1 MRKQRRAA
9 ASRVT
14 AAASRASARKSKSK
28 PSVSAARGRMKRAL
42 AVPARAAVSKAA
54 DANGS
59 RTAVAVRSRT
69 PVAVQSPKTSAGV
82 REPAPPAPQPAPR
95 KPAFYEAL
103 AIYETGVRALQRHD
117 FQVGADSFR
126 NVIQRYPEER
136 ELGERASLF
145 LQVCERETARRSA
158 PPESTSDA
166 VIAATVALNA
176 GDADA
181 ALARL
186 GKVLE
191 RAPDSDHAHYIMAVA
206 LTEKGDSGLAL
217 RHLRQAISL
226 NRDNL
231 SNAIKDPDLS
241 ALRELSAF
249 QELVDHRDLAPSRR
263 LRSRR

>member
-14 AAASRASARKSKSK
+14 AAASRASARKAKSK
-28 PSVSAARGRMKRAL
+28 PVKRAI
-42 AVPARAAVSKAA
+42 AAAPTRAAVSKAA
-54 DANGS
+54 
-59 RTAVAVRSRT
+59 VAVKE
-69 PVAVQSPKTSAGV
+69 PV
-82 REPAPPAPQPAPR
+82 PPPPPPAPR

-117 FQVGADSFR
+117 FEVGADSFR
-126 NVIQRYPEER
+126 SVIQRYPEER
-136 ELGERASLF
+136 ELGERATLF
-145 LQVCERETARRSA
+145 LQVCERETARRAS
-158 PPESTSDA
+158 PPETTSDA

-176 GDADA
+176 GDADG
-181 ALARL
+181 ALVRL

-206 LTEKGDSGLAL
+206 LTEKGDSGLAI
-217 RHLRQAISL
+217 RHLRQAITL
-226 NRDNL
+226 NPDNR

-249 QELVDHRDLAPSRR
+249 QELVDAADAAPSRR